1 MSKLSGKQPSPP
13 GPRLWN
19 HTSTPKVRVPIQVK
33 ITLPYILLAMVVAM
47 AAAFTITKIMFD
59 TVEDRFNNQLI
70 ETGKIA
76 SEAMVREE
84 ERLLNTLRL
93 IAFTTGLPDAIRA
106 HDAEQVRA
114 LTYPLAVNRAEDAV
128 EILDAQGQ
136 RVLSIHHRQGGNVED
151 YDFTSRND
159 EALQSMA
166 LVQQVL
172 NQQTDE
178 HGDKYAGL
186 YPADADAYF
195 YVAGPIRDSNNNLI
209 GVVLVGRSV
218 AKLARQIREES
229 LAQITLYTF
238 TGETLGT
245 TFAEL
250 PALAPALALDILDR
264 QAQASYRRSLLQS
277 NINYLE
283 LLGAWRAR
291 GGMDLGVVGAAL
303 PQTFLVRTTFATR
316 TQILVIIAIALFL
329 IMMIGYSVSKRITR
343 PLLHVV
349 WAATQ
354 VARGDLTVQVEAST
368 DDEVAVLARSFNHMI
383 ASLQRSQQQL
393 IEAYDMTL
401 EGWSRA
407 LEMRDEETEGHTQR
421 TTEMTVRL
429 AQLLGINEAD
439 LIHIRRGALLH
450 DIGKMGIPDA
460 ILRKPGPLTTE
471 ERDIMRQHPD
481 FAYKMLAPI
490 EFLRPALDIPYCHHE
505 RWDGTGYPRQL
516 KGEEIPLAA
525 RIFAMVDVWDALSSD
540 RPYRAALAPD
550 VVRQH
555 LLSGAGSHF
564 DPRLLET
571 FLKILGEVQAG
582 APAASQTEAMPTPP
596 ASDTRG
602 GLNPAQGYRPITSA
616 FTTG

>member
-1 MSKLSGKQPSPP
+1 MSKQSGKISSPH
-13 GPRLWN
+13 GPRLWQPLSAPN
-19 HTSTPKVRVPIQVK
+19 VRVPIQIK
-33 ITLPYILLAMVVAM
+33 ITLPYMLLAMVVAV
-47 AAAFTITKIMFD
+47 AAAFVITKIMFD

-93 IAFTTGLPDAIRA
+93 IAFTTNLPTAISA

-114 LTYPLAVNRAEDAV
+114 LTYPLAVNRAEDTV

-136 RVLSIHHRQGGNVED
+136 LVLSMRHRLGGNVED
-151 YDFTSRND
+151 YDFTGFGA
-159 EALQSMA
+159 EALLTA
-166 LVQQVL
+166 PFVQRVL
-172 NQQTDE
+172 TQQADQQ
-178 HGDKYAGL
+178 GDKYAGL
-186 YPADADAYF
+186 IQSAGSTYF
-195 YVAGPIRDSNNNLI
+195 YVAGPIHDSNNNLV

-218 AKLARQIREES
+218 SKLARQIREES

-238 TGETLGT
+238 NGETLGT
-245 TFAEL
+245 TFAETPGIT
-250 PALAPALALDILDR
+250 PALVLDILGR
-264 QAQASYRRSLLQS
+264 QSQDSYRRGLSQS
-277 NINYLE
+277 NIDYVE
-283 LLGAWRAR
+283 LVGAWRAR
-291 GGMDLGVVGAAL
+291 GGEDLGVVGAAL

-329 IMMIGYSVSKRITR
+329 IMVIGYSVSSRITR

-349 WAATQ
+349 RAAAQ
-354 VARGDLTVQVEAST
+354 VARGDLTVQVEENT

-407 LEMRDEETEGHTQR
+407 LELRDEETEGHTQR

-429 AQLLGINEAD
+429 AQALGISDAE
-439 LIHIRRGALLH
+439 LVHIRRGALLH

-460 ILRKPGPLTTE
+460 ILLKPGPLTPE
-471 ERDIMRQHPD
+471 ERDIMRRHPD
-481 FAYKMLAPI
+481 FAYEMLSPI
-490 EFLRPALDIPYCHHE
+490 EFLHPALDIPHCHHE

-516 KGEEIPLAA
+516 MGEQIPLAA
-525 RIFAMVDVWDALSSD
+525 RMFAIVDVWDALSSN
-540 RPYRAALAPD
+540 RPYRAALAPE

-564 DPRLLET
+564 DPRLLEA
-571 FLKILGEVQAG
+571 FLKILDEAE
-582 APAASQTEAMPTPP
+582 AHTPATSETETASKALAVHTWSEL
-596 ASDTRG
+596 S
-602 GLNPAQGYRPITSA
+602 PAQGYQPA
-616 FTTG
+616 TTVLTAA